1 MINLEASLYLESTL
15 LDFINLGIM
24 QILNLVLPNMFFL

>member
-24 QILNLVLPNMFFL
+24 QILNLVLSNMFFL

>member
-15 LDFINLGIM
+15 LDFINLEIM

>member
-24 QILNLVLPNMFFL
+24 QILNLV

>member
-24 QILNLVLPNMFFL
+24 QILNLVLHNMFFL